1 MFKKNIPIFTSTAI
15 CSVIIYQSILIAPLI
30 NNYLN
35 TSDASI
41 LLRILWPKFFIV
53 ILILSLISIVFNF
66 YNEVNFKKDFLF
78 QIISIIS
85 MVMCLILTPYMN
97 ELIDNGYIDF
107 WMILHLSTIIL
118 TLVTLIV
125 NLLLIFFW
133 KFKV

>member
-1 MFKKNIPIFTSTAI
+1 MFKKNISILISTAI

-30 NNYLN
+30 NKYLN

-53 ILILSLISIVFNF
+53 ILILSLISIAFNF
-66 YNEVNFKKDFLF
+66 YNEVNFKKNFLF

-85 MVMCLILTPYMN
+85 MVICLILTPYMN
-97 ELIDNGYIDF
+97 ELIDKGNIDF
-107 WMILHLSTIIL
+107 WIILHLSTITL

-125 NLLLIFFW
+125 NLLLIFLW

>member
-1 MFKKNIPIFTSTAI
+1 MFKKNIPTLISTAI

-30 NNYLN
+30 NKYLN

-66 YNEVNFKKDFLF
+66 YNEVNFKKNFLF

-85 MVMCLILTPYMN
+85 MVICLILTPYMN
-97 ELIDNGYIDF
+97 ELIDKGNIDF
-107 WMILHLSTIIL
+107 WIILHLSTITL

-125 NLLLIFFW
+125 NLLLIFLW

>member
-1 MFKKNIPIFTSTAI
+1 MFKKNISILISTAI

-30 NNYLN
+30 NKYLN

-66 YNEVNFKKDFLF
+66 YNEVNFKKNFLF

-85 MVMCLILTPYMN
+85 MVICLILAPYMN
-97 ELIDNGYIDF
+97 ELIDKGNIDF
-107 WMILHLSTIIL
+107 WIILHLSTITL

-125 NLLLIFFW
+125 NLLLIFLW

>member
-1 MFKKNIPIFTSTAI
+1 MFKKNISILISTAI

-30 NNYLN
+30 NKYLN

-66 YNEVNFKKDFLF
+66 YNEVNFKKNFLF

-85 MVMCLILTPYMN
+85 MVICLILTPYMN
-97 ELIDNGYIDF
+97 ELIDKGNIDF
-107 WMILHLSTIIL
+107 WIILHLSTITL

-125 NLLLIFFW
+125 NLLLIFLW

>member
-1 MFKKNIPIFTSTAI
+1 MFKKNISILISTAI

-30 NNYLN
+30 NKYLN

-66 YNEVNFKKDFLF
+66 YNELNFKKNFLF

-85 MVMCLILTPYMN
+85 MVICLILTPYMN
-97 ELIDNGYIDF
+97 ELIDNGNIDF
-107 WMILHLSTIIL
+107 WIILHLSTITL

-125 NLLLIFFW
+125 NLLLIFLW